1 MRPLKTTLHFSNAI
15 SPYCVAKCLAHKMKK
30 KTASEN
36 VNHSNNEGKKED
48 E

>member
-30 KTASEN
+30 TASEN